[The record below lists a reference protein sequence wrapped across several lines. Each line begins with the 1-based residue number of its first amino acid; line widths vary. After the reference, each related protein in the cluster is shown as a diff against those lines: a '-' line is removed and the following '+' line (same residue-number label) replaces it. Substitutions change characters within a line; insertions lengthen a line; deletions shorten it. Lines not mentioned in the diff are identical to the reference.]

1 MVKSQTIVLRHLYLL
16 LGYSQIEKTFHIS
29 PARLRYSAVFNVFL
43 ANLPQVLDQ
52 NNLIGLMMI
61 PTAMQV
67 LLYAPNPSSN
77 IEPLQTM
84 CYNYS
89 LWYLEPHAR
98 RNWLMTSLVVLY
110 KYQYTQ
116 PPFSG
121 YVNSIIRIIINSLEA
136 QFHQCR
142 RIPAT
147 VVLDLPQPSRSRDLS
162 QPSLGTDTD
171 EKFESP
177 PASPMYVLEGPSYGS
192 RVKGQKPF
200 RKYQDTSLDA
210 DDTESELVA
219 IPESDLSDS
228 TLHNS
233 SAPGSFDD
241 TYGQE
246 HSKNYEEPSI
256 CFSLAKLGSA
266 HLAMTSSSIVEKRK
280 ETFTKN
286 SQKIHVNKSEDD
298 VQLKTRKSSLDYSL
312 TNQKKCSV
320 QEGVRMM
327 VTPMVTNNQNE
338 VKEKAILNPPVVVQ
352 KAIVVTQNTAST
364 SFCPPGIKG
373 MMSASKMVASIATN
387 QMKTFGTMAQGLDDD
402 GKTPKQNGGSAWN
415 KDLPPSPTLK
425 MVGRQKPVVE
435 LNETHSK
442 PPTAKKH
449 FKTFDTTVSYASPE
463 SPLSKMSI
471 LSTPCPDLGE
481 LLSPKSVSQLE
492 LPTPERLLPI
502 GQHGK
507 DGITALVEKVR
518 EALTI
523 PDLSHLKQ
531 ESFDKSDSSAKDDGI
546 PSSRTNSPR
555 RLIKQVALDSPP
567 NQSDDIH
574 SILLRSVT
582 NEIKADK
589 SSIKDGPLRNQRG
602 RLRKV
607 GLFAMDSQS
616 LQDDKNNF
624 AGAWEPLQR
633 EDSEQEDDILHSE
646 TRSVSLFF
654 QHFDK

>member
-16 LGYSQIEKTFHIS
+16 LGYSQLEKTFHIS
-29 PARLRYSAVFNVFL
+29 PERLRYSAVFNVFL

-61 PTAMQV
+61 PTAIQV

-147 VVLDLPQPSRSRDLS
+147 VVLDLPQQSRSRDMS

-171 EKFESP
+171 EKLESP
-177 PASPMYVLEGPSYGS
+177 PLSPMYVLEGPSYGS
-192 RVKGQKPF
+192 RIKGQKPF
-200 RKYQDTSLDA
+200 RKYQDSSLDA

-241 TYGQE
+241 NNG
-246 HSKNYEEPSI
+246 HDHEPSI

-266 HLAMTSSSIVEKRK
+266 HLAMTSSSIVDRRK

-286 SQKIHVNKSEDD
+286 SHKMHINKSEDE
-298 VQLKTRKSSLDYSL
+298 VITKTTKATLEYAV
-312 TNQKKCSV
+312 TTQKKCSV

-327 VTPMVTNNQNE
+327 VTPMVSSQNE

-387 QMKTFGTMAQGLDDD
+387 QMNSFGSLAQSLEDDAKTT
-402 GKTPKQNGGSAWN
+402 KQNGGNAWN
-415 KDLPPSPTLK
+415 KELPSSPTLR

-449 FKTFDTTVSYASPE
+449 FKTFDTTSYASPE

-471 LSTPCPDLGE
+471 LSTPCPDLDDM
-481 LLSPKSVSQLE
+481 LSPKSISQLE

-507 DGITALVEKVR
+507 EGITALVDKVR

-531 ESFDKSDSSAKDDGI
+531 ESLDKSDSSAKEDGI

-567 NQSDDIH
+567 NQSDEIH
-574 SILLRSVT
+574 SILLRAVT
-582 NEIKADK
+582 NEVKVDK

-616 LQDDKNNF
+616 LQDDKKNF
-624 AGAWEPLQR
+624 AGSWEPLQR
-633 EDSEQEDDILHSE
+633 EDSEQEDDGLHSE
-646 TRSVSLFF
+646 TRSVSFF
-654 QHFDK
+654 HFVCV

>member
-16 LGYSQIEKTFHIS
+16 LGYSQLEKTFHIS
-29 PARLRYSAVFNVFL
+29 PERLRYSAVFNVFL

-61 PTAMQV
+61 PTAIQV

-147 VVLDLPQPSRSRDLS
+147 VVLDLPQQSRSRDLS
-162 QPSLGTDTD
+162 QPSLGTDSD
-171 EKFESP
+171 DKLESP
-177 PASPMYVLEGPSYGS
+177 PLSPMYVMEGPSYGS

-200 RKYQDTSLDA
+200 RKYQDSSLDA

-241 TYGQE
+241 TNGHDY
-246 HSKNYEEPSI
+246 SKNIEESSI

-266 HLAMTSSSIVEKRK
+266 HLAMTSSSIVDRRK

-286 SQKIHVNKSEDD
+286 SHKVHINKSEDE
-298 VQLKTRKSSLDYSL
+298 VTTKTTKSSLEYA
-312 TNQKKCSV
+312 TTTQKKCSV

-327 VTPMVTNNQNE
+327 VTPMVSNQNE

-387 QMKTFGTMAQGLDDD
+387 QMNSFGSLAQSSEDD
-402 GKTPKQNGGSAWN
+402 GKTTKQNGGSAWN

-449 FKTFDTTVSYASPE
+449 FKTFDTAVCYGSPE

-471 LSTPCPDLGE
+471 LSTPCPDLGD

-507 DGITALVEKVR
+507 EGITALVDKVR

-523 PDLSHLKQ
+523 PDISHLKQ
-531 ESFDKSDSSAKDDGI
+531 ESLDKSDSSTRDDGI

-567 NQSDDIH
+567 NQSDEIH
-574 SILLRSVT
+574 SILLRAVT
-582 NEIKADK
+582 NEVKVDK

-616 LQDDKNNF
+616 LQDDKKNF
-624 AGAWEPLQR
+624 AGSWEPLQR
-633 EDSEQEDDILHSE
+633 EDSEQEDDTLHSE
-646 TRSVSLFF
+646 TRSVSFCVN
-654 QHFDK
+654 